1 MGFNKSFP
9 SLYFQPTMVLL
20 SERLGYSNLHGYQ
33 FGGWGSAEQ
42 NSWWNVFVIW
52 KPYYHW
58 RLWNFRPQLESC
70 DRGFRPWYEWRSVSS
85 TNLMQSRLAPA
96 WWAACWKSKFWKF
109 WRSWGWRHMMM
120 KPQTGNNRVRKL
132 LGDLEMA
139 FDITYLSNNYNNTQ
153 QHNYLSAL
161 SSQFHS

>member
-1 MGFNKSFP
+1 
-9 SLYFQPTMVLL
+9 
-20 SERLGYSNLHGYQ
+20 
-33 FGGWGSAEQ
+33 
-42 NSWWNVFVIW
+42 
-52 KPYYHW
+52 
-58 RLWNFRPQLESC
+58 
-70 DRGFRPWYEWRSVSS
+70 
-85 TNLMQSRLAPA
+85 
-96 WWAACWKSKFWKF
+96 
-109 WRSWGWRHMMM
+109 MMM